1 MQYKYV
7 MVLMVSILLS
17 GCAIFRSAEVPQID
31 EPENNEVEAI
41 VEVGEPEQVREEQN
55 DLKPYDEV
63 ITAEAV
69 SDTGLFITH
78 QVKDKLFYEIPEEEL
93 GKELLIVTRLA
104 KAQTGTGW
112 SGQRVNNQVVRWERR
127 DNRVLLRRVTHEI
140 TADTSRA
147 IYRAV
152 RAASFEPIIA
162 SFNIE
167 TISKDTNNVV
177 IDVSRLYTT
186 DVPEFAV
193 RQRFRARRIDSE
205 RSFIDRVLSFPDNV
219 EVRTILTMD
228 AENVPGDTQ
237 NLRTISV
244 MYHHSMIRL
253 PEKPMMSRLH
263 DVRVGFFSVRQ
274 VDFGLEAQRAEER
287 RYITRWRLE
296 KKDPDEE
303 VSEPKK
309 PITFYVDPA
318 TQEEWVLW
326 VERGIEEWQDAFEK
340 AGFKNAII
348 AKTAPT
354 PEEDPDWHPEDARY
368 PTVRWFPSTVQNAMA
383 PHVHDPR
390 SGEILTSSIQMH
402 HNVMNLL
409 RNWYFAQ
416 GAGVDERTRAPEF
429 PDSLMGR
436 LIQYVVAHEVGHTLG
451 FPHNMKSSGTVPPD
465 SLRSSTWTH
474 KYGTTPS
481 IMDYARMNYIAQP
494 GDDAYMFPKVSMYD
508 EFAIEWGY
516 KPIPEA
522 STPDAERPFL
532 ETIVRRQEDNPMLLF
547 GHLSTIDPTQQREA
561 LSNDHV
567 RATQYGIENI
577 KRIMDFI
584 IDASG
589 SSLDNYSTL
598 DELYGV
604 VLQHRGRLLGHVVT
618 WIGGVYGE
626 RKVHGQEG
634 VVHTPV
640 PAERQREAMA
650 YIIEEG
656 LSTPEYLIEP
666 EVLRR
671 IESMGSV
678 DRIISGQRQLLTQLL
693 DDHRMKRL
701 SENEVIN
708 NNPDDVYTLD
718 EMMGDLRQGVW
729 SELDQRPVVIDIYR
743 RNIQRNY
750 VDIIKSKLTDD
761 AIPVDGEA
769 RAYLRGSINDV
780 KRAVDRAIQHA
791 ADRAT
796 RYHLEDIKE
805 EIKKILE

>member
-1 MQYKYV
+1 MQFKALT
-7 MVLMVSILLS
+7 VLMISLVVS
-17 GCAIFRSAEVPQID
+17 GCGIFRSAEVPQID
-31 EPENNEVEAI
+31 DHENNEVEAI
-41 VEVGEPEQVREEQN
+41 VEVGEPERVRERPN
-55 DLKPYDEV
+55 DLKRYNEV

-78 QVKDKLFYEIPEEEL
+78 RVKDKLYYEIPEHELGEEL
-93 GKELLIVTRLA
+93 LLVTRLA

-127 DNRVLLRRVTHEI
+127 NNRVLLRGVTYEI
-140 TADTSRA
+140 TADTSRN

-167 TISKDTNNVV
+167 TISRDTNNVV
-177 IDVSRLYTT
+177 IDVTRLFTT

-193 RQRFRARRIDSE
+193 RQRFRARRVDSE
-205 RSFIDRVLSFPDNV
+205 RSFVDRVLAFPDNI
-219 EVRTILTMD
+219 EVRTVLTMD
-228 AENVPGDTQ
+228 AENVPGDIQ
-237 NLRTISV
+237 NLRTISA
-244 MYHHSMIRL
+244 MYHHSMLRL
-253 PEKPMMSRLH
+253 PKKPMMPRLH
-263 DVRVGFFSVRQ
+263 DERVGFFSVRQ
-274 VDFGLEAQRAEER
+274 VDFGRDVQRAEER

-296 KKDPDEE
+296 KKDPDAEI
-303 VSEPKK
+303 SEPVK

-318 TQEEWVLW
+318 TPEQWIPW

-340 AGFKNAII
+340 AGFRNAII
-348 AKTAPT
+348 AKTAPS
-354 PEEDPDWHPEDARY
+354 PEEDPNWHPEDSRY
-368 PTVRWFPSTVQNAMA
+368 PTVRWFPSSVQNAMG

-390 SGEILTSSIQMH
+390 SGEIITSSIQMH
-402 HNVMNLL
+402 HNVLNLL
-409 RNWYFAQ
+409 RNWYFVQ
-416 GAGVDERTRAPEF
+416 GSAVDERARATDF

-474 KYGTTPS
+474 TYGTTPS

-494 GDDAYMFPKVSMYD
+494 GDDAYMFPKVSIYD
-508 EFAIEWGY
+508 EFAVEWGY
-516 KPIPEA
+516 SPIPEA
-522 STPDAERPFL
+522 NTPDAERPFL
-532 ETIVRRQEDNPMLLF
+532 ENIVRRQEDNPMLLF
-547 GHLSTIDPTQQREA
+547 GDLSTIDPTQQREA
-561 LSNDHV
+561 LSNNHV
-567 RATQYGIENI
+567 HATRYGIENV
-577 KRIMDFI
+577 KRIIGFI

-589 SSLDNYSTL
+589 SSGEDYRALN
-598 DELYGV
+598 ELYAQ
-604 VLQHRGRLLGHVVT
+604 VLQHRDRLLGHVVT

-634 VVHTPV
+634 IVHTPV

-656 LSTPEYLIEP
+656 FSTPDYLIDP
-666 EVLRR
+666 EILRR
-671 IESMGSV
+671 IESTGSV
-678 DRIISGQRQLLTQLL
+678 DRIVRGQRQLLTMLL
-693 DDHRMKRL
+693 DDSRMKRL
-701 SENEVIN
+701 TENEVIS
-708 NNPDDVYTLD
+708 NNPGDLYTLD
-718 EMMGDLRQGVW
+718 DMIDDLRNGVW
-729 SELDQRPVVIDIYR
+729 RELEQRPVAIDVYR
-743 RNIQRNY
+743 RNLQRNF
-750 VDIIKSKLTDD
+750 VEIVKIKLTDD

-769 RAYLRGSINDV
+769 RAYLRGSINDI
-780 KRAVDRAIQHA
+780 KRAVDNAIPHT